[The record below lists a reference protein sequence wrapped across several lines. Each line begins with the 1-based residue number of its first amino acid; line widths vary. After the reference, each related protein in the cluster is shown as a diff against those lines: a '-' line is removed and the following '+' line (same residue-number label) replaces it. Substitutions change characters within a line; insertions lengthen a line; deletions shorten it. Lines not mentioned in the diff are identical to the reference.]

1 MATDVDAKLAF
12 ILTQPAQLKG
22 CFLQKLSVPTYHM
35 IFGADLSQRF
45 IVTILGCLFNL
56 PFYE

>member
-1 MATDVDAKLAF
+1 MATDVDAKLAL

-22 CFLQKLSVPTYHM
+22 CFLQKLSVPTYHV

-45 IVTILGCLFNL
+45 IVQ
-56 PFYE
+56 